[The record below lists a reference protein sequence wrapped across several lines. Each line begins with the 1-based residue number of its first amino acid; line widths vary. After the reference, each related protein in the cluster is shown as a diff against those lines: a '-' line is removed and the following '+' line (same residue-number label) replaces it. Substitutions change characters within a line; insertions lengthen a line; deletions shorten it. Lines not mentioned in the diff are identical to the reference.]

1 MADIISFDSGL
12 KEFDVNGKVTVCFN
26 PTDMTFIEKV
36 YDLLERMD
44 KRNEK
49 FTAEVNQSDGKELF
63 EISRRF
69 DKEAREELN
78 GLFGDDV
85 CTPLFGTMALNTIAD
100 GLPVWAN
107 FIFAV
112 IDLFDASITAERAK
126 TNPRIKKYTDKYQNR
141 KK

>member
-1 MADIISFDSGL
+1 MADIISFDSGI

-26 PTDMTFIEKV
+26 PTDLAFIEKV

-49 FTAEVNQSDGKELF
+49 FTAEVNESDGRELF
-63 EISRRF
+63 EISHRF
-69 DKEAREELN
+69 DNEAREELN
-78 GLFGDDV
+78 SLFGDDV
-85 CTPLFGTMALNTIAD
+85 CTPLFGKMALNTIAD

-112 IDLFDASITAERAK
+112 IDLFDESIKAERSK
-126 TNPRIKKYTDKYQNR
+126 TNPRIQKYTEKYKNR